1 MLLLLVDRPQIYHI
15 NRVLS
20 VTQMC
25 WDFREYTR
33 KFSFILPRK
42 GILPLTPRSI
52 DRSSGQLRDGS
63 YIYFK
68 YEYYIYIYTL

>member
-15 NRVLS
+15 EFSLS
-20 VTQMC
+20 LKSAGILGSAL
-25 WDFREYTR
+25 E
-33 KFSFILPRK
+33 SFPLSSQ

-52 DRSSGQLRDGS
+52 ARSLGQLRDGR

-68 YEYYIYIYTL
+68 YGYYIYIYTL